1 MKEKIKL
8 GRMES
13 AFLAEMVEY
22 GLRHMEDG
30 VGTHKADNLMYGA
43 EGFEIN
49 SLIEKFQQAFDLE
62 ASEWTTIER
71 IRQII
76 DRYRVSNG
84 KGSRKNEPYF
94 NENLTPE
101 IAYNILD
108 LHVTDMMD
116 CQKYKLTPEVRS
128 EIIRV
133 FGGTF
138 RYQRG
143 EMIKELL
150 DVLKEERKLLL
161 SKIEEVDNGQV

>member
-13 AFLAEMVEY
+13 AFLAEMIEY

-30 VGTHKADNLMYGA
+30 VATHRADNLLYGA

-49 SLIEKFQQAFDLE
+49 TLIEKLQQAFDLE
-62 ASEWTTIER
+62 ASEWTNIER

-84 KGSRKNEPYF
+84 KASRKDEPYF

-101 IAYNILD
+101 IAFNILD

-116 CQKYKLTPEVRS
+116 CQKYQLSTEVRS
-128 EIIRV
+128 EVIRV

-138 RYQRG
+138 RYERG

-150 DVLKEERKLLL
+150 DVIKEERKQLL
-161 SKIEEVDNGQV
+161 SKIKEVE